1 MFDYSK
7 MFDLSGRRA
16 LVIGGAS
23 GIGQASALGLA
34 AHGAEVVVA
43 DVNVALAEE
52 TVDEIKKSGGKAAA
66 MKIDMRDKANIE
78 AAAQSLG
85 ALDALVVTPSI
96 NVRKPLLDLTDEEFD
111 RVVDLNLKGVFRV
124 LRAFAPPMAA
134 RGKGSIVA
142 FSSVRAQVVE
152 PGQGVYAAT
161 KAGTLQ
167 MIRALAAELGTSG
180 RAPQRRRAGRG
191 RDAADQADH
200 RERGLVSRLRRQ
212 IDAEALGQTRPRWPA
227 RWCSFAPTQ
236 VPTSPALICW
246 STAVGRLRMVA
257 SLRRCRKRQGE
268 GQGPRDLSSRAQ
280 RSDPAARAGRR
291 RRRHPADLVRDRQT
305 TLGDAQ
311 RQGAANRCPLRA
323 HARTRFAGLPLRA
336 R

>member
-34 AHGAEVVVA
+34 AHGAHVFVA
-43 DVNVALAEE
+43 DLNAALAEE
-52 TVDEIKKSGGKAAA
+52 TVQAIKAEGGAAEA
-66 MKIDMRDKANIE
+66 LNVDMRDKASIE
-78 AAAQSLG
+78 AAAQKLG

-96 NVRKPLLDLTDEEFD
+96 NVRKPLLDLTDDEFD

-124 LRAFAPPMAA
+124 LRAFAPAMAA

-167 MIRALAAELGTSG
+167 MIRALAAELGPSG
-180 RAPQRRRAGRG
+180 VRLNAVAPGVVETPLTKPIIDNEAWYRAYADKSMLRRWAKPSELAGAVVFLASDASSYVTG
-191 RDAADQADH
+191 SHLFVDAGWTAAD
-200 RERGLVSRLRRQ
+200 
-212 IDAEALGQTRPRWPA
+212 
-227 RWCSFAPTQ
+227 
-236 VPTSPALICW
+236 
-246 STAVGRLRMVA
+246 GRFTPPLPK
-257 SLRRCRKRQGE
+257 S
-268 GQGPRDLSSRAQ
+268 
-280 RSDPAARAGRR
+280 
-291 RRRHPADLVRDRQT
+291 
-305 TLGDAQ
+305 
-311 RQGAANRCPLRA
+311 GAAKPA
-323 HARTRFAGLPLRA
+323 
-336 R
+336 